1 MSSRARIGVA
11 LLALYIV
18 WGSTYLAIRFA
29 IETIPPFLMAATRF
43 LVAGSLLL
51 CWMRLRGAPWPKP
64 SEWREASIVGGL
76 MLLGGNGGVC
86 WAEQTVP
93 SGVAALVV
101 STVPIWV
108 VLLDWLWLRSG
119 RPNTST
125 LFGLALGFGGVALLV
140 RPGGAMHSGGAPVL
154 GILVLVLASGLW
166 AAGALYSR
174 RARLPSSP
182 WVAISMEMIAG
193 GALLALAGIAVGEW
207 RHVHLAEVTARSL
220 LSLAYLVFFGSL
232 IGFSAYLWLLK
243 ATTPA
248 RASTYAFVNPV
259 VAVFL
264 GWAFA
269 GEAFPLRTMI
279 AAAVA
284 LTGVVLIVRAGGVS
298 RRAPPS
304 VHSVP
309 AGADRT
315 GLPSG

>member
-1 MSSRARIGVA
+1 
-11 LLALYIV
+11 
-18 WGSTYLAIRFA
+18 
-29 IETIPPFLMAATRF
+29 
-43 LVAGSLLL
+43 
-51 CWMRLRGAPWPKP
+51 MRLRGAPWPKP

-108 VLLDWLWLRSG
+108 VLLDWLWLKSG
-119 RPNTST
+119 RPNAST
-125 LFGLALGFGGVALLV
+125 LLGLALGFGGVALLV
-140 RPGGAMHSGGAPVL
+140 RHGRAESGAGGAPVL
-154 GILVLVLASGLW
+154 GILVLVVASGFW

-174 RARLPSSP
+174 RARLPASP
-182 WVAISMEMIAG
+182 RVAIAMEMIAG
-193 GALLALAGIAVGEW
+193 GALLALVGTAVGEW
-207 RHVHLAEVTARSL
+207 RHVHLAQVSTRSL

-264 GWAFA
+264 GWALA

-298 RRAPPS
+298 RRAAPS

-309 AGADRT
+309 AGADGT
-315 GLPSG
+315 DLPSG